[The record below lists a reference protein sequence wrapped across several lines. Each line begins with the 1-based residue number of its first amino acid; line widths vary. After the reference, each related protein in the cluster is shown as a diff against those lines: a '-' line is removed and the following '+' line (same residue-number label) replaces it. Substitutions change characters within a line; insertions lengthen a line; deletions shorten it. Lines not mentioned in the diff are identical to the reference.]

1 MSQYYEKY
9 SKICKEG
16 ELASSFYILKSGR
29 IRRIK
34 DGVTCGFIE
43 KGEIFE
49 HEVPLNDETFRRY
62 TLITEENSHVIAIS
76 VTDVKKALGKSLQI
90 VLIRNQLK
98 NILKKETF
106 FQKLSKNYACK
117 LLDSFIVSTCEK
129 GKSIIDTYKK
139 QKNTILFIL

>member
-1 MSQYYEKY
+1 M
-9 SKICKEG
+9 
-16 ELASSFYILKSGR
+16 
-29 IRRIK
+29 
-34 DGVTCGFIE
+34 
-43 KGEIFE
+43 
-49 HEVPLNDETFRRY
+49 NDETVRRY

-106 FQKLSKNYACK
+106 FQKLSKSYTCK